1 MSEIHNCD
9 NCKHEYKGILD
20 EPCCYC
26 TSSFICLL
34 PYEKW
39 EPKDSEEKG
48 ENHV

>member
-1 MSEIHNCD
+1 MAEIHNCD
-9 NCKHEYKGILD
+9 NCKHEYKDISE

-26 TSSFICLL
+26 TSSFYCPL

-48 ENHV
+48 E